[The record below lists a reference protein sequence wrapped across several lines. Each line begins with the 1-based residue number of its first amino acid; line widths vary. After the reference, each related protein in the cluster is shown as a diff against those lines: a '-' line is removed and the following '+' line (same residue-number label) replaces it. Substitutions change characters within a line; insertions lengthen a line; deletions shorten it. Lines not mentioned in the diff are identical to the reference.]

1 MTFEVL
7 GICWV
12 FECIGNAWYSN
23 FPRLFFGLGVYI
35 EHSRLSDLIVRGE
48 WVLVTI
54 FVYARYWDW
63 TSLLQVSS
71 SRLWFTSYQGGA
83 KISLR
88 LMDTGMCGCQCL
100 KISQARMLTKLRVYF
115 PTPWF
120 IAYENMPN
128 PFPHA
133 WSDGRS
139 AHYQASLSEEF
150 DIDDG
155 PQTFTM
161 QDHFDWLVSTSVV
174 TYLMLTICDFH
185 PFHIIPRWSSVI
197 SPS

>member
-1 MTFEVL
+1 
-7 GICWV
+7 
-12 FECIGNAWYSN
+12 
-23 FPRLFFGLGVYI
+23 
-35 EHSRLSDLIVRGE
+35 
-48 WVLVTI
+48 
-54 FVYARYWDW
+54 
-63 TSLLQVSS
+63 
-71 SRLWFTSYQGGA
+71 
-83 KISLR
+83 
-88 LMDTGMCGCQCL
+88 
-100 KISQARMLTKLRVYF
+100 MLTKLRVYF

-161 QDHFDWLVSTSVV
+161 QDHFDWLKARELARRAKDVPPRSLWGNAQSKMQVPDDEELNFSD
-174 TYLMLTICDFH
+174 YHDPEFN
-185 PFHIIPRWSSVI
+185 HIHDLPKR
-197 SPS
+197 